1 MSKFEIILTII
12 NVLAIIASPIAAVF
26 LGHNVQDR
34 SQKRRDK
41 LEIFRALMMNRG
53 IGWSVESV
61 HALNLIDVVFSDD
74 NTVRMRWKEYYTQL
88 CIQSPNEMQ
97 RKQVQEAQDKLL
109 EAMACSLGY
118 KEQVTWETIQNPYTP
133 KGMWDAMQQQQNIQ
147 NGQEKW
153 AGAVDLLTKV
163 FCSGNAQ
170 PMSAPVVQKEDT
182 HADPGM
188 DWKEQGDQSPSGR
201 AVSGVGAQ
209 VQL

>member
-12 NVLAIIASPIAAVF
+12 NVLAIIAIPIAAVF
-26 LGHNVQDR
+26 LGQKLQDR

-97 RKQVQEAQDKLL
+97 RKQVQEAQDMKYGLTVITEENKKGEKKIPYVCKNL
-109 EAMACSLGY
+109 NVPCIDILGLCE
-118 KEQVTWETIQNPYTP
+118 KEGWQ
-133 KGMWDAMQQQQNIQ
+133 
-147 NGQEKW
+147 
-153 AGAVDLLTKV
+153 
-163 FCSGNAQ
+163 F
-170 PMSAPVVQKEDT
+170 
-182 HADPGM
+182 
-188 DWKEQGDQSPSGR
+188 
-201 AVSGVGAQ
+201 
-209 VQL
+209 

>member
-1 MSKFEIILTII
+1 MSTSEIILSII
-12 NVLAIIASPIAAVF
+12 NSLAIIIIPIVAVF
-26 LGHNVQDR
+26 VGQKLQDR
-34 SQKRRDK
+34 SQKRKDK
-41 LEIFRALMMNRG
+41 FEIFQVLMMNRG
-53 IGWSVESV
+53 IGWSTESV
-61 HALNLIDVVFSDD
+61 RALNIIDIVFSDD
-74 NTVRMRWKEYYTQL
+74 NTVRTRWKEYYTQL
-88 CIQSPNEMQ
+88 CIQAPNDMQ

-170 PMSAPVVQKEDT
+170 PMSAPVEQKEDT
-182 HADPGM
+182 HADT
-188 DWKEQGDQSPSGR
+188 
-201 AVSGVGAQ
+201 
-209 VQL
+209 

>member
-1 MSKFEIILTII
+1 
-12 NVLAIIASPIAAVF
+12 
-26 LGHNVQDR
+26 
-34 SQKRRDK
+34 
-41 LEIFRALMMNRG
+41 MMNRG

-170 PMSAPVVQKEDT
+170 PMSAPVEQKEDT
-182 HADPGM
+182 HADT
-188 DWKEQGDQSPSGR
+188 
-201 AVSGVGAQ
+201 
-209 VQL
+209 

>member
-12 NVLAIIASPIAAVF
+12 NVLAIIAIPIAAVF
-26 LGHNVQDR
+26 LGQKLQDR

-109 EAMACSLGY
+109 EAML
-118 KEQVTWETIQNPYTP
+118 
-133 KGMWDAMQQQQNIQ
+133 
-147 NGQEKW
+147 
-153 AGAVDLLTKV
+153 
-163 FCSGNAQ
+163 
-170 PMSAPVVQKEDT
+170 
-182 HADPGM
+182 HALRSSRKISCRCG
-188 DWKEQGDQSPSGR
+188 KTVILINFQR
-201 AVSGVGAQ
+201 
-209 VQL
+209 

>member
-12 NVLAIIASPIAAVF
+12 NILAIIAIPIAAVF
-26 LGHNVQDR
+26 VGQKLQDR

-61 HALNLIDVVFSDD
+61 RALNLIDVVFSDD

-170 PMSAPVVQKEDT
+170 PMSAPVEQKEDT
-182 HADPGM
+182 HANT
-188 DWKEQGDQSPSGR
+188 
-201 AVSGVGAQ
+201 
-209 VQL
+209 

>member
-1 MSKFEIILTII
+1 
-12 NVLAIIASPIAAVF
+12 
-26 LGHNVQDR
+26 
-34 SQKRRDK
+34 
-41 LEIFRALMMNRG
+41 
-53 IGWSVESV
+53 
-61 HALNLIDVVFSDD
+61 
-74 NTVRMRWKEYYTQL
+74 MRWKEYYTQL

-118 KEQVTWETIQNPYTP
+118 KEQVTWETIQNSYTP

-170 PMSAPVVQKEDT
+170 PMSAPVEQKEDT
-182 HADPGM
+182 HADT
-188 DWKEQGDQSPSGR
+188 
-201 AVSGVGAQ
+201 
-209 VQL
+209 